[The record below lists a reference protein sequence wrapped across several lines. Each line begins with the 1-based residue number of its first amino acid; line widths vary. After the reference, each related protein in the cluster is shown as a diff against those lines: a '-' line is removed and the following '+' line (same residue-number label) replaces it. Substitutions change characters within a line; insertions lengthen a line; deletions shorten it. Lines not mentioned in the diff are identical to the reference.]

1 MDHSIPKLFKELEVV
16 QKNLMANLKDNLL
29 WMQDKS
35 IQDKIQQYALEQDIS
50 LTSTPKVDSIW
61 R

>member
-16 QKNLMANLKDNLL
+16 QQNLIANLKDNLL